1 MYHEGLRTL
10 RRGIAT
16 AAFTIFRPP
25 PTLTVS
31 QWADE
36 NRVLP
41 ATSAEPGRW
50 RTTRVPYTKRIMDVL
65 GDEVT
70 REVVMAKSAQTAG
83 TSVGENYLGYV
94 IDQSPSALLTVWPTE
109 KALRAWSTKRLA
121 PLLTDTPCLQAKFPR
136 SGRRDSKNSI
146 ASKEFPGGYIQ
157 ALTAKSTADLRS
169 HSSRRAIAE
178 EVDEWEGDV
187 GEQGDPLQLLRR
199 RMITFW
205 NSKFFMVS
213 TPTLS
218 GFSRIWSELET
229 STWEEFWVPCPH
241 CDHFQTLRWRDSDL
255 DKYEAGTYRLVWE
268 KDDSGELIP
277 GTCCYVCEKCG
288 VSINERYKAWMLEQ
302 GFLRGGVDGWRPR
315 FPGRAKIGF
324 HINTI
329 YSPLCKWDDIVAAF
343 QPAVKNPAEMK
354 TFVNT
359 MLGMPYAEEGESI
372 SSHFLSQ
379 RTEAYPAPVPNGV
392 GLLTAGVDVQGD
404 RLELAVYGWGA
415 GEEKWLIAWE
425 QFDGDPGSDQV
436 WKDLDAR
443 LLSPFKHESGALVR
457 IAAACVD
464 AGYMT
469 DKVHRFCDARASR
482 RIIATVGRAGRGR
495 KLIQAPVPQKYRR
508 TGSKKKPTHV
518 IGVDSGK
525 DLLHARLKL
534 KAPGPGY
541 VHFPDTLE
549 MVFFDQLTAEQ
560 LATEYHKGRPSRIWR
575 KPKDRANEALD
586 LTIGAMAAL
595 AYLGPKVIK
604 QLGELATKLSAAGP
618 APGATPKPGGR
629 RMISHGIDF

>member
-1 MYHEGLRTL
+1 MYQEGLRTL
-10 RRGIAT
+10 RRGIAI

-25 PTLTVS
+25 PSLTVS

-70 REVVMAKSAQTAG
+70 REVVLAKSAQTAG
-83 TSVGENYLGYV
+83 TSIGENYIGFV

-121 PLLTDTPCLQAKFPR
+121 PLLADTACLNAKFPR
-136 SGRRDSKNSI
+136 SGRRDSKDSI

-213 TPTLS
+213 TPTLA

-229 STWEEFWVPCPH
+229 STWEEYWVPCPH
-241 CDHFQTLRWRDSDL
+241 CSTMQTLRWKDGDQ
-255 DKYEAGTYRLVWE
+255 DKYEAGQYRLVWE
-268 KDDSGELIP
+268 KAKTGELIP
-277 GTCCYVCEKCG
+277 GTCCYVCENCAAY
-288 VSINERYKAWMLEQ
+288 IEERHKSWMLE
-302 GFLRGGVDGWRPR
+302 RGEWRPR

-329 YSPLCKWDDIVAAF
+329 YSPLCSWDDIVGAF
-343 QPAVKNPAEMK
+343 QSAVKNPAEMK

-359 MLGMPYAEEGESI
+359 MLGLPYAESGEKVDA
-372 SSHFLSQ
+372 HFLSQ
-379 RTEAYPAPVPNGV
+379 RTEHYAGQVPKGV

-404 RLELAVYGWGA
+404 RLELLVYGWGA
-415 GEEKWLIAWE
+415 GEESWMIAWE
-425 QFDGDPGSDQV
+425 QLDGDPGSDQV
-436 WKDLDAR
+436 WRDLDAR
-443 LLSPFKHESGALVR
+443 LLAIWRHECGAHVR
-457 IAAACVD
+457 ISAACVD
-464 AGYMT
+464 AGYQT
-469 DKVHRFCDARASR
+469 KKVHDFCDARSSR
-482 RIIATVGRAGRGR
+482 KIIATVGRDGRGR
-495 KLIQAPVPQKYRR
+495 KLIQAPTPQKYRR
-508 TGSKKKPTHV
+508 SNKKKPTHV
-518 IGVDSGK
+518 IGIDSGK
-525 DLLHARLKL
+525 DLLYSRLRLVKPDL
-534 KAPGPGY
+534 GAPAPPGFI
-541 VHFPDTLE
+541 HFPEETE
-549 MVFFDQLTAEQ
+549 ETFFDQLTAEQ
-560 LATEYHKGRPSRIWR
+560 LQTQYHKGRPSRVWV
-575 KPKDRANEALD
+575 KPKDRRNEALD
-586 LTIGAMAAL
+586 LTILAMAAL

-604 QLGELATKLSAAGP
+604 QLPDLAAALAA
-618 APGATPKPGGR
+618 APPGGQAASQTPRGR
-629 RMISHGIDF
+629 RIISPGVQ